1 MNRSPRLVIRTLL
14 CSVAFSLPLIA
25 SAAISAPATVALV
38 RCSWDRP
45 GVNPFMGDVVAAVD
59 RYRDIPS
66 EVRERLK
73 ARMATREYDDLV
85 EIRRDS
91 MLGRGGYDYGSTIT
105 DMHFGM
111 NQVCRSVTRSSWT
124 PQMQERGLVY
134 CESGHC
140 ILVPTVCRNVSR
152 VTRRGVGPAMAQ
164 NAPLLGEPSAT
175 PAAPLMAD
183 APQALPAIDWDGPP
197 GAGPLEAGPIGHAD
211 GVPVLAG
218 PGWGGTPGGGWY
230 GMPVIVPGGVG
241 GGDGPGGATPSGVKP
256 PRGSDGTPFPTTP
269 PFITPV
275 PEPQTWA
282 LMLGGLV
289 AGALMRRR
297 AVRR

>member
-1 MNRSPRLVIRTLL
+1 MNRSHLLVIAMLL
-14 CSVAFSLPLIA
+14 AGIEPSPAHARESSPAPL
-25 SAAISAPATVALV
+25 TRALDQ
-38 RCSWDRP
+38 CSWDRP
-45 GVNPFMGDVVAAVD
+45 GVDPFMGDVVSAVD
-59 RYRDIPS
+59 RYRDIPVD
-66 EVRERLK
+66 VRERLK
-73 ARMATREYDDLV
+73 TRMEKREYDDLV

-91 MLGRGGYDYGSTIT
+91 MIGRGGYEYGNAIT
-105 DMHFGM
+105 DMHFGTH
-111 NQVCRSVTRSSWT
+111 QVCRTVTRKSWT

-164 NAPLLGEPSAT
+164 NAPLLGEPSAA

-211 GVPVLAG
+211 GLPVLAG